1 MYKNAH
7 TLWTFG
13 DSFTYGHL
21 CNEDSKD
28 KVYLKYKKENDDI
41 WTNHLGK
48 LLNYKVCNFGKS
60 GASNDFIFDTLID
73 NFDKIKEKDVV
84 IIGKTIYGR
93 NNFPKNNLWIDI
105 SSDFEIKL
113 FKNYWYPFLEK
124 NFTEEETKAIIDYQY
139 YFSYNLLYKE
149 RYDKRFD
156 FIKNRLISEKNINY
170 CHIWHIN
177 DENTKNFEKISEA
190 TNNIIDDYHFSFK
203 GHYEFA
209 KFLKTEID
217 KQNIKYLL

>member
-1 MYKNAH
+1 MN

-21 CNEDSKD
+21 CNEGSKD

-41 WTNHLGK
+41 WPNHLGK
-48 LLNYKVCNFGKS
+48 LLNYKVCNFGKT

-93 NNFPKNNLWIDI
+93 NNFPKNNRWLDV
-105 SSDFEIKL
+105 SADFEINP
-113 FKNYWYPFLEK
+113 FKNYWHPFLEK
-124 NFTEEETKAIIDYQY
+124 NFTKEEYDTIINFQY
-139 YFSYNLLYKE
+139 YFSYNNLYQI
-149 RYDKRFD
+149 RYDNRFD
-156 FIKNRLISEKNINY
+156 FIKNRLINEKKIHFCY
-170 CHIWHIN
+170 VWYVS
-177 DENTKNFEKISEA
+177 DENIRNFEKICDA
-190 TNNIIDDYHFSFK
+190 TNNKIDDYHFSFT

-209 KFLKTEID
+209 KFLKAEID